1 MKVAEPI
8 VINTAKK
15 SSSFCFL
22 LIRTNL
28 HGIYSLFNSEIFL
41 CESEKE
47 IAKND
52 TFKWKSD
59 AIIRETVSK

>member
-41 CESEKE
+41 CEREKE

-52 TFKWKSD
+52 TFK
-59 AIIRETVSK
+59 